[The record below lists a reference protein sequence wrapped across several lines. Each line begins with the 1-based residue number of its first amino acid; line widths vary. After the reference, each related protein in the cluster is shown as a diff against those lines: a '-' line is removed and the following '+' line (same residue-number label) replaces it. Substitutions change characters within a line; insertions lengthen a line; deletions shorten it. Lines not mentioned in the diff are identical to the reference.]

1 MGRPGR
7 QAVGFRP
14 VSPPTL
20 YTIPAG
26 VPFVDALAA
35 GVLARAGKDPMALSR
50 FTILLPT
57 RRACRSLREA
67 FLRLGPGGG
76 TGGGTGALLLPRMS
90 PIGDIDPETL
100 GLEIEEVPGIE
111 ALDLP
116 PAVSEL
122 RRQLLLGRM
131 IQARGDMSLTP
142 DQAAWL
148 AAELARLIDQ
158 VTTEQRDFA
167 ELDRLVPAELAEHW
181 QKTLQ
186 FLEIVTA
193 QWPAI
198 LAAEGAI
205 DGAERRN
212 RILAARAEAWRARPP
227 ADPVIAAG
235 STGSIPATAA
245 LLDEVARLPQ
255 GAVVLPGLDR
265 AMDGESWDAV
275 DEGHPQFGM
284 KHLLARIGV
293 DREDVAD
300 WPADVPNAI
309 RPPASRGR
317 LVAETM
323 RPAATSEAWRRIETL
338 DRRALDG
345 VLRVDCP
352 TPREEAG
359 VVALMMREVLQAP
372 GRTAALITS
381 DRGLARRVAAALG
394 RWGIRVDDSG
404 GRRLIDT
411 PAGAY
416 LRLVAECAA
425 GGVAPLDLLA
435 LLKHPIAAGGEA
447 PGVFRARIRALER
460 AVLRGPRPGPG
471 FHGLSAALGDAEKG
485 RFEKVGDR
493 DALIQW
499 AGGLEAMFAPLL
511 ACGQGDAVPLA
522 ELLTAHL
529 TVAEALAADD
539 GAGEKAGGAARLWRH
554 DDGEAAAGFAN
565 DLMTAAGDHPPL
577 RLVQYPGLFEALM
590 ASRVVRPRYGE
601 HPRLSIWGPLEARL
615 QQADLLI
622 LGGLNEGTWPAEPAA
637 DPWMSR
643 PMRRQFGLPSPE
655 RRIGLAAHDFAQAL
669 AAPRVVLT
677 RSERVEGT
685 PSVPSRWL
693 SRLDAVAPGDVMPG
707 DVMKE
712 IKAQGA
718 YWVAWAQALDAPDS
732 VRPCP
737 PPRPCPPVAA
747 RPRRLSVTAIGTWMT
762 NPYAIYARYV
772 LGLKLLD
779 PIEADPGAADRGQ
792 IIHETLSAFVRSGGV
807 TPSDDALDRLLRQ
820 GEAEFARLNAWPE
833 AQAFWWPRFE
843 RIADW
848 FVAQEKARHP
858 GVAASTTEVRGTKS
872 LPGPHGPFEL
882 VAIADRIDRLADGGL
897 EIIDYKT
904 GSVPSDKEIAAGYA
918 PQLPLEALIA
928 AAGGFDGVSAA
939 AVSGLAHWRLSG
951 GNPAGEIKVPKLVDL
966 PTLTEQAERGL
977 RRLIERFGQPDT
989 PYLARPRP
997 DFVPRF
1003 DDYAHLAR
1011 VLEWSAGGGEAE

>member
-1 MGRPGR
+1 MIT
-7 QAVGFRP
+7 
-14 VSPPTL
+14 PTL

-35 GVLARAGKDPMALSR
+35 GVLARAGPDPMALSR

-67 FLRLGPGGG
+67 FLRLGPGDGP
-76 TGGGTGALLLPRMS
+76 GGGASALLLPRMS
-90 PIGDIDPETL
+90 PIGDIDPEAL
-100 GLEIEEVPGIE
+100 GLEVEEVPGIE

-116 PAVSEL
+116 PAVSEM
-122 RRQLLLGRM
+122 RRQLLLGQM
-131 IQARGDMSLTP
+131 ILKRGDLSLAP

-148 AAELARLIDQ
+148 AADLARLIDQ

-167 ELDRLVPAELAEHW
+167 ELDKLVPAELAEHW
-181 QKTLQ
+181 QKTLR

-198 LAAEGAI
+198 LEAEGAI

-212 RILAARAEAWRARPP
+212 LILEARAEAWRAKPP

-245 LLDEVARLPQ
+245 LLDVVARLPD

-265 AMDGESWDAV
+265 DMEGESWDAV

-284 KHLLARIGV
+284 KHLLGRIGV
-293 DREDVAD
+293 DRDDVKV
-300 WPADVPNAI
+300 WPAELSNAAK
-309 RPPASRGR
+309 RPAGRDR

-323 RPAATSEAWRRIETL
+323 RPAATSEAWRQIAPL

-345 VLRVDCP
+345 VIRVDCP

-359 VVALMMREVLQAP
+359 VVALMMREVLQTP
-372 GRTAALITS
+372 GRTAALMTP

-404 GRRLIDT
+404 GRRLVDT

-425 GGVAPLDLLA
+425 GGIAPLDLLA
-435 LLKHPIAAGGEA
+435 LLKHPIASGGEA
-447 PGVFRARIRALER
+447 PGRFRARARDLER
-460 AVLRGPRPGPG
+460 AVLRGPRPGLG
-471 FHGLSAALGDAEKG
+471 FHGLVAALRDAEKD
-485 RFEKVGDR
+485 RFDDAVDR

-499 AGGLEAMFAPLL
+499 IGGLEAMFAPLL
-511 ACGQGDAVPLA
+511 VCSQGDDLPLT
-522 ELLTAHL
+522 ELLSAHL

-539 GAGEKAGGAARLWRH
+539 GADGRAGGGARLWRH
-554 DDGEAAAGFAN
+554 DDGEAAAGFVN

-577 RLVQYPGLFEALM
+577 RLGQYPGLFEALM

-677 RSERVEGT
+677 RSERVDGT

-693 SRLDAVAPGDVMPG
+693 SRLDAVAPGEI
-707 DVMKE
+707 MKE
-712 IKAQGA
+712 IKEQGA
-718 YWVAWAQALDAPDS
+718 YWVDWAKALDAPDA

-762 NPYAIYARYV
+762 NPYAVYARYV

-792 IIHETLSAFVRSGGV
+792 IIHDALSAFIQSGGV
-807 TPSDDALDRLLRQ
+807 VPPDGALDRLLRL

-833 AQAFWWPRFE
+833 ARAFWWPRFE
-843 RIADW
+843 RIARW
-848 FVAQEKARHP
+848 FVDQETGRQSVIVQSA
-858 GVAASTTEVRGTKS
+858 TEIRGSLT
-872 LPGPHGPFEL
+872 LPGPQGQFEL
-882 VAIADRIDRLADGGL
+882 TARADRVDRLADGGL

-928 AAGGFDGVSAA
+928 EAGGFEGVPVAS
-939 AVSGLAHWRLSG
+939 VSGLAHWRLSG
-951 GNPAGEIKVPKLVDL
+951 GSPAGEIRHPKLVDL
-966 PTLTEQAERGL
+966 PTLTNQAERGL
-977 RRLIERFGQPDT
+977 RRLIDRFGKPDT